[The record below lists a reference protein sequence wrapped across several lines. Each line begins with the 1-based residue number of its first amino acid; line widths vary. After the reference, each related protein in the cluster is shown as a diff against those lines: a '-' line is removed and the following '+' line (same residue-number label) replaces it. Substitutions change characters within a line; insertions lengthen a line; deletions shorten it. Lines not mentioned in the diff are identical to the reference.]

1 MKAETTRYKN
11 MDKNIEKFLADTA
24 EAAQTLLKIYGE
36 LPPLPGGGANGAAIT
51 PECGTMPGDARTA
64 PKTEPKRETPE
75 ERRKRLDGMTVEEL
89 QKELREDRLAIA
101 TKMMRAANAAKPGT
115 PEYEE
120 IQKRLF

>member
-1 MKAETTRYKN
+1 
-11 MDKNIEKFLADTA
+11 MDKNTEKFLADTA

-64 PKTEPKRETPE
+64 PRTEPKKETPE

-89 QKELREDRLAIA
+89 QKELEEEMTEAGA
-101 TKMMRAANAAKPGT
+101 EMMRAANAAKPGT